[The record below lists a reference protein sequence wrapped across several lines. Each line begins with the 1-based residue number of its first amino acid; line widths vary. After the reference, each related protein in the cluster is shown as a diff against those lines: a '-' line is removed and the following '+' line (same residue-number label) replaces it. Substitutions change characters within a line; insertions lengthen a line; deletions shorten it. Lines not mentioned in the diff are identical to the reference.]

1 MKNDHKNVKKVSD
14 LIELV
19 KNTGGLKYAS
29 EIMKNYQKEALTILS
44 EFPDSDA
51 KNSLELLVD
60 YVINRKK

>member
-1 MKNDHKNVKKVSD
+1 
-14 LIELV
+14 
-19 KNTGGLKYAS
+19 
-29 EIMKNYQKEALTILS
+29 MKNYQKEALTILS